1 MEKNNFSIE
10 LSDDAEI
17 DLKSSFEYYFYEDSQ
32 VADSFFKQINISF
45 EKIKQDPEM
54 FPIVYGSIRKYVL
67 KKFPFVIYYRID
79 NVIVQIIAIFHTSR
93 NPQIWNERI

>member
-45 EKIKQDPEM
+45 EEIKQDPEM

>member
-1 MEKNNFSIE
+1 MKKNNFSIE

-17 DLKSSFEYYFYEDSQ
+17 DLKSSFEYYFYEDPQ

-45 EKIKQDPEM
+45 EKIKQDPKM
-54 FPIVYGSIRKYVL
+54 FTIVYGSIRKYVL
-67 KKFPFVIYYRID
+67 LKFPFVIYYRID
-79 NVIVQIIAIFHTSR
+79 DVIVQIIAIFHTSR